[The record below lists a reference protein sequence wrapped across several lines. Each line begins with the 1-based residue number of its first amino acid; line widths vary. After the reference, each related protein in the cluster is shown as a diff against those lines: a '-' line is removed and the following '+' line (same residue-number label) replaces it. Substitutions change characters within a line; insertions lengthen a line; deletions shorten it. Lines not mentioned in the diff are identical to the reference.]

1 MKMLFVILLAQ
12 ALPPQLGETF
22 SPPEVSPPGFTH
34 RDVLSVDRIHYRL
47 DLQTERLRVLRLNLK
62 ADESVPTHEANDGL
76 FVCLKECH
84 LRLTDPLGKIQDV
97 HLENGQTRWIGAGTR
112 TEKNLSTRPLEMLL
126 VETVDEK
133 GDTRRARPFR
143 D

>member
-1 MKMLFVILLAQ
+1 MKILLLNLLLLPVLLAQ
-12 ALPPQLGETF
+12 VPEKVRL
-22 SPPEVSPPGFTH
+22 PPEVAPPGFTH

-47 DLQTERLRVLRLNLK
+47 DLQTDRVRVLHLNMK
-62 ADESVPTHEANDGL
+62 PDESVPAHEANDGL

-112 TEKNLSTRPLEMLL
+112 TEKNLSTKPLEMLFI
-126 VETVDEK
+126 ETAK
-133 GDTRRARPFR
+133 
-143 D
+143 